1 VLDTKPSASTTATAS
16 NDAGEYDITVSGGV
30 DDNYS
35 FIYIGGTLTI
45 NKADQTITITAID
58 DKDVSDAAFN
68 VNATTTSGLD
78 LTYAITSGPATING
92 NTITLTGEVGE
103 VVVEVSQSG
112 NVNYNADTATV
123 SFNVINSDKQ
133 DQTITFNTIE
143 DKIYGN
149 VFNLSATASSGLNV
163 SYIVISGQATISD
176 STVTVTGVGNV
187 TIEANQSGN
196 DNYNPAPAVQQ
207 SFVVEKAMLTVIA
220 QDTVKK
226 EGEANPDFEMLFT
239 GFVNGDTIADIN
251 ELPVATCNADE
262 NSTVGTYDIVLTGG
276 SDNNYDF
283 TLINGV
289 LTVET
294 ADGISNI
301 GFVNISIYPNP
312 TYGNVTVNLSELNSE
327 TGFEVEVI
335 NTTGKTIKRLS
346 INKLDYDK
354 EFSVD
359 LSNKPQ
365 GVYLLKVKTDKDF
378 FIKKIVKR

>member
-1 VLDTKPSASTTATAS
+1 M
-16 NDAGEYDITVSGGV
+16 
-30 DDNYS
+30 
-35 FIYIGGTLTI
+35 
-45 NKADQTITITAID
+45 
-58 DKDVSDAAFN
+58 SDAAFN

-78 LTYAITSGPATING
+78 LTYAITSGPATISG

-289 LTVET
+289 LTVEI

-327 TGFEVEVI
+327 TGFEVEVL